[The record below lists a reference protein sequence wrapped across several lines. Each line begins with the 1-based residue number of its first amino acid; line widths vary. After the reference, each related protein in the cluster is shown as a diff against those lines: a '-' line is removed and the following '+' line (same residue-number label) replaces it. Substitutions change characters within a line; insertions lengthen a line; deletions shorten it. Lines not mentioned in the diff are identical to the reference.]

1 MKDEKA
7 YGEALVYGLGKLMF
21 ETIVMAVMLVL
32 LAAAVLLEYGRRR

>member
-21 ETIVMAVMLVL
+21 ETIVMAVL
-32 LAAAVLLEYGRRR
+32 LAAVVLVGYGRRR